1 MAASC
6 ATAPFLADRRI
17 VIVRDV
23 GRFSSEELAPLLS
36 YLEDP
41 LPTTVLLLAGGGGTV
56 PPRLLSAVKAA
67 GRVQS
72 TRVSLRDARD
82 WIRGRLRAAPVRLD
96 AQAEAV
102 IEVHLGQDINRVGAL
117 LEVLSAA
124 YGDGA
129 RLNAADV
136 QPYLGEAG
144 SVAPWDLTDAID
156 GGRTA
161 DALDSL
167 HRLLGGGE
175 RHPLVVLAL
184 LHRHLQT
191 LLRLD
196 DPSVRSE
203 SAGRRGD
210 GYRQG
215 AQHLPGEEGPG
226 LHPALGVSTHRR
238 GHTPGCGRRTGSQGR
253 QRLSGDGRPR
263 GAGRSAVPPGTR
275 LRRRVAGRVVP
286 AAADPMHL
294 SVLDYLAATGAAG
307 AAGLINAVA
316 GGGTLVSFPTLV
328 AIGVPAVAA
337 NVTNTVALLPG
348 YLAGSWAQ
356 RDDLRPQ
363 LRSARPLAVAAL
375 FGGLGGSLLL
385 INIPAT
391 AFRVAIPYLILA
403 SCVLLWAQDLIRE
416 WLRPS
421 GAGPPGPSPPG
432 GPGPAGRQIPLGPG
446 PFHRRRERST
456 APRSSW

>member
-1 MAASC
+1 MNGATETAARAHPPVILVDGDDATLIAEAVSKAVDELLDRGNRELIVEDHRGEEIDLTSVAASC

-23 GRFSSEELAPLLS
+23 GRYSSEELAPLLS

-41 LPTTVLLLAGGGGTV
+41 LPTTVLLLAGGGGSV

-203 SAGRRGD
+203 SQAAEVMGIGKGRSTYPAKKALASTLRWGSAPIGEAIRLVADAELDLKGASGCPEMVVLEVLVARLCRLARASTAGG
-210 GYRQG
+210 
-215 AQHLPGEEGPG
+215 
-226 LHPALGVSTHRR
+226 
-238 GHTPGCGRRTGSQGR
+238 
-253 QRLSGDGRPR
+253 
-263 GAGRSAVPPGTR
+263 GAGRPGSR
-275 LRRRVAGRVVP
+275 
-286 AAADPMHL
+286 
-294 SVLDYLAATGAAG
+294 
-307 AAGLINAVA
+307 
-316 GGGTLVSFPTLV
+316 
-328 AIGVPAVAA
+328 
-337 NVTNTVALLPG
+337 
-348 YLAGSWAQ
+348 
-356 RDDLRPQ
+356 
-363 LRSARPLAVAAL
+363 
-375 FGGLGGSLLL
+375 
-385 INIPAT
+385 
-391 AFRVAIPYLILA
+391 
-403 SCVLLWAQDLIRE
+403 
-416 WLRPS
+416 
-421 GAGPPGPSPPG
+421 
-432 GPGPAGRQIPLGPG
+432 
-446 PFHRRRERST
+446 
-456 APRSSW
+456 